1 MVSSDIWKYFRKLNS
16 SKTVC
21 IACGKTFN
29 ITSNS
34 TSSMWY
40 HLKTASK
47 NCYVRSTEKEEHIKD
62 QQKRKKLDLRDFIN
76 QPIGYYLAKIAS
88 EDNMTLNRMINSE
101 VCKVY
106 LAGFRHNMPNSASTI
121 TTQIISFYNQEKIN
135 LKNRL
140 QKLISQNTK
149 FNITLDEWKSI
160 NDSKFLNIVLYSQQQ
175 IFNLGLCRLEGGTTS
190 ESILNI
196 VLSKLSEFGLNLS
209 QHIAVQTFDGANY
222 MVKYGR
228 LSGIPYTLCIN
239 HALHLAILKTIKENQ
254 EGVNSIKLEREDLIA
269 RVRSIVHS
277 FKKSTRLSDIL
288 KDKIQSIYGP
298 KSASTLII
306 DCKTRWS
313 SLCDMLERF
322 LRFFEEI
329 KFVHLEVGKEFTIT
343 NEEKEYMQTL
353 IESLIPVKILVRRF
367 SSRTCFLYE
376 AHKTISFLL
385 DYLRTQNND
394 ISSALFETIK
404 YYYQKRVNKNIMN
417 LIFEIHGRK
426 IEEEY
431 VVDASEKK
439 LFYTDLI
446 ERLLPRSL
454 YPIDKE
460 EEIKV
465 KLVNFEEKLDEML
478 DVDSR
483 LSNDEEADRG
493 FITKYLS
500 GLNQNDQNEFIKVI
514 RNIPATST

>member
-1 MVSSDIWKYFRKLNS
+1 
-16 SKTVC
+16 
-21 IACGKTFN
+21 
-29 ITSNS
+29 
-34 TSSMWY
+34 
-40 HLKTASK
+40 
-47 NCYVRSTEKEEHIKD
+47 
-62 QQKRKKLDLRDFIN
+62 
-76 QPIGYYLAKIAS
+76 
-88 EDNMTLNRMINSE
+88 MINSE
-101 VCKVY
+101 FCEVY
-106 LAGFRHNMPNSASTI
+106 LAGFRQILPNSASTI
-121 TTQIISFYNQEKIN
+121 TIQIISFYNQEKIN

-239 HALHLAILKTIKENQ
+239 HALHLAILKTIKQNQ

-385 DYLRTQNND
+385 N
-394 ISSALFETIK
+394 
-404 YYYQKRVNKNIMN
+404 
-417 LIFEIHGRK
+417 
-426 IEEEY
+426 
-431 VVDASEKK
+431 
-439 LFYTDLI
+439 
-446 ERLLPRSL
+446 
-454 YPIDKE
+454 
-460 EEIKV
+460 
-465 KLVNFEEKLDEML
+465 
-478 DVDSR
+478 
-483 LSNDEEADRG
+483 
-493 FITKYLS
+493 
-500 GLNQNDQNEFIKVI
+500 
-514 RNIPATST
+514 